1 MAVELGSEKAK
12 PPTDAMTNGTEAAHN
27 TLTRGLRDMA
37 GRLRLGRGGNKAK
50 RGSTP
55 RNSMTGDPMRSSRS
69 SSSVSSR
76 SVSDAGTSLANLSDR
91 LRRLQEDGQ
100 ERAIPFRVKFVNTK
114 GEATMADVYP
124 HEEYNDVIQR
134 ITAKLRMTRHAD
146 YVLLYKD
153 TDDEEIGVACSDN
166 LREMFAIFE
175 PGSRLQLRIV
185 PFKINNSGALDS
197 IAKIWE
203 YGHTP
208 NVFVSEEVS
217 EAESED
223 IQLSDIKLASERPE
237 MAERPKLGSQHMA
250 VEDIADT
257 AVAAAAATAL
267 AAAAAQTV
275 TTDNGPS
282 STKPEPATSK
292 TSAASS
298 KHTSAA
304 ASKHSSVAPS
314 KHTSVA
320 ASKNTSVAA
329 SKHTSVAASNKATVP
344 GTPAASKTK
353 DAEEL
358 RMAIMLMSTNLTL
371 AIDSLGTKLT
381 RNFDKLSDEQAKILE
396 SLKKAAE
403 HEKVIKEEIVVI
415 KEKEE
420 VKDEPHSTTTTTTT
434 TTTKT
439 EAKDEKVEVDVE
451 VEKDEKIEVDVEV
464 NKDENIKVDVEIE
477 KKDEVKVETK
487 TETTTETKTEGNI
500 ETKVEETKTTTTTTK
515 ADEAV
520 EVEVEI
526 EQSEEKPEPKE
537 ESIKVKIDEKPEPK
551 VEETIKVNIEEKPEK
566 EEVVHV
572 QIVED
577 TPPPPPPPPAEP
589 KVEKIEIKVEQHAP
603 SYPKGEMFRF
613 HLAAANFAFHTNP
626 YASSFFQ
633 RGFAETGMPGHFA
646 NPCMMNSPFECSSGC
661 PCRHSPCSH
670 HLSSL

>member
-1 MAVELGSEKAK
+1 
-12 PPTDAMTNGTEAAHN
+12 
-27 TLTRGLRDMA
+27 
-37 GRLRLGRGGNKAK
+37 
-50 RGSTP
+50 
-55 RNSMTGDPMRSSRS
+55 MTGDPMRSSRS

-403 HEKVIKEEIVVI
+403 HEKVIKEEIVII

-477 KKDEVKVETK
+477 KKDEVK
-487 TETTTETKTEGNI
+487 
-500 ETKVEETKTTTTTTK
+500 
-515 ADEAV
+515 
-520 EVEVEI
+520 
-526 EQSEEKPEPKE
+526 
-537 ESIKVKIDEKPEPK
+537 
-551 VEETIKVNIEEKPEK
+551 
-566 EEVVHV
+566 
-572 QIVED
+572 
-577 TPPPPPPPPAEP
+577 
-589 KVEKIEIKVEQHAP
+589 
-603 SYPKGEMFRF
+603 
-613 HLAAANFAFHTNP
+613 
-626 YASSFFQ
+626 
-633 RGFAETGMPGHFA
+633 
-646 NPCMMNSPFECSSGC
+646 
-661 PCRHSPCSH
+661 
-670 HLSSL
+670 

>member
-1 MAVELGSEKAK
+1 MVAESGSEKAK

-37 GRLRLGRGGNKAK
+37 GRLRLGKGGNKAK

-55 RNSMTGDPMRSSRS
+55 RNSITGDPMRSSRS

-217 EAESED
+217 ETESED

-298 KHTSAA
+298 KHTSVA
-304 ASKHSSVAPS
+304 ASKHTSVAPS

-329 SKHTSVAASNKATVP
+329 SKHTSVAASKHTSVAPSNKAT
-344 GTPAASKTK
+344 
-353 DAEEL
+353 
-358 RMAIMLMSTNLTL
+358 
-371 AIDSLGTKLT
+371 
-381 RNFDKLSDEQAKILE
+381 
-396 SLKKAAE
+396 
-403 HEKVIKEEIVVI
+403 
-415 KEKEE
+415 
-420 VKDEPHSTTTTTTT
+420 
-434 TTTKT
+434 
-439 EAKDEKVEVDVE
+439 
-451 VEKDEKIEVDVEV
+451 
-464 NKDENIKVDVEIE
+464 
-477 KKDEVKVETK
+477 
-487 TETTTETKTEGNI
+487 
-500 ETKVEETKTTTTTTK
+500 
-515 ADEAV
+515 
-520 EVEVEI
+520 
-526 EQSEEKPEPKE
+526 
-537 ESIKVKIDEKPEPK
+537 
-551 VEETIKVNIEEKPEK
+551 
-566 EEVVHV
+566 
-572 QIVED
+572 
-577 TPPPPPPPPAEP
+577 
-589 KVEKIEIKVEQHAP
+589 
-603 SYPKGEMFRF
+603 
-613 HLAAANFAFHTNP
+613 
-626 YASSFFQ
+626 
-633 RGFAETGMPGHFA
+633 
-646 NPCMMNSPFECSSGC
+646 
-661 PCRHSPCSH
+661 
-670 HLSSL
+670 